1 MLDFNHVLSTPGL
14 DLQSFVAINSAVSG
28 TGSGGQQWQTWRKP
42 RGCKFVYM
50 IGVGGG
56 ASGGTGTNTANTSGG
71 GGGGG
76 SGAQASVM
84 IPAFMVPD
92 VLYIQCGQGGRQPAT
107 IVTATA
113 GVAGIITYISIE
125 PFTTNPTTNDL
136 FLIASGGS
144 GGSPASTTAG
154 GAGSGGGTAPT
165 IATMPLA
172 GRGFYSL
179 FAGQNGGAGGNGT
192 AGTAGTGVTVPV
204 TGLMVTGGG
213 GGGGKI
219 LGTFGAGSVITSP
232 TGGVSTGSSDF
243 FPLTAATPAAA
254 TGATPAGIGRDGMI
268 IRNMMM
274 NLGGGGGGAASE
286 TSGGIAGAGGN
297 GALGCGGGGAGGS
310 SVTTGV
316 TTLARPGDGGDGFVL
331 IASW

>member
-14 DLQSFVAINSAVSG
+14 DLQSFIAVNSAVPS

-56 ASGGTGTNTANTSGG
+56 ASGGTGTNTATTSGG

-76 SGAQASVM
+76 SGAQAAVM

-92 VLYIQCGQGGRQPAT
+92 VLYIQCGHGGRQPAAL
-107 IVTATA
+107 VAGAA
-113 GVAGIITYISIE
+113 GVAGIVTYISIE

-136 FLIASGGS
+136 FLIAPGGS
-144 GGSPASTTAG
+144 GGTAATTAVAG
-154 GAGSGGGTAPT
+154 GAGLGGIAPT

-172 GRGFYSL
+172 GRGFFSL
-179 FAGQNGGAGGNGT
+179 FNGQNGSSGGGVPGNGANVT
-192 AGTAGTGVTVPV
+192 IPTTGV
-204 TGLMVTGGG
+204 MVTGGS
-213 GGGGKI
+213 GGGGKSATVF
-219 LGTFGAGSVITSP
+219 GTGGTITTP
-232 TGGVSTGSSDF
+232 TGGVSTGSTDF
-243 FPLTAATPAAA
+243 FPLSITAAVAAA
-254 TGATPAGIGRDGMI
+254 GATPAGIGRDGI
-268 IRNMMM
+268 IVRNMIM
-274 NLGGGGGGAASE
+274 NLGGAGGGSASE

-297 GALGCGGGGAGGS
+297 GAPGCGGGGAGGS
-310 SVTTGV
+310 SVTAGV
-316 TTLARPGDGGDGFVL
+316 TTLARPGNGGDGFVL